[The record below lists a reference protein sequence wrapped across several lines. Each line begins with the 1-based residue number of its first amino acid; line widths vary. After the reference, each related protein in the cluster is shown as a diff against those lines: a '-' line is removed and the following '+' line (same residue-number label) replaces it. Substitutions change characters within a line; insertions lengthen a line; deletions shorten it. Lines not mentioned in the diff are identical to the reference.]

1 MQFATPFYPHSFVAN
16 SSRYMA
22 DVWWQIGHSYVL
34 AADLGFTL
42 SQSNIAMEN
51 GPLINDLPI

>member
-1 MQFATPFYPHSFVAN
+1 MLFGFPARVFVIRTMTYCRGKIEDQIITN
-16 SSRYMA
+16 SSN
-22 DVWWQIGHSYVL
+22 
-34 AADLGFTL
+34 L